1 MYRKAKE
8 ENMKLVPVTCVAIN
22 TELHNSFFRKRRQN
36 CADVDIYKG
45 RS

>member
-1 MYRKAKE
+1 MYVQESQRGKYE
-8 ENMKLVPVTCVAIN
+8 IGTCVAVN
-22 TELHNSFFRKRRQN
+22 TELHNSFCRKRRQN